1 METTS
6 NKKNDAKTLSAE
18 DWEKLCDDDRRVLLY
33 TRLCG
38 GVVAKTK
45 EPVEYADWF
54 LSNFYRDGRF
64 RRRLPYL
71 IAEAE
76 SAAQFGI
83 FERIRSLIS
92 DKYKLERVRLAV
104 KFGGDSVAF
113 GLFVSNSALDDSVEL
128 EDDVLRAIRAD
139 LGKTFAFLDGEPRD
153 VAEEVVA
160 LGLGQYPPDIYV
172 SKPDR
177 RNGTV
182 SMNFIAA
189 VAMLVSGRTLAET
202 DGEKEDA

>member
-6 NKKNDAKTLSAE
+6 NKKNDAKTLTSE

-64 RRRLPYL
+64 QRRLPYL
-71 IAEAE
+71 IAEVE

-83 FERIRSLIS
+83 FERIHSLIS

-104 KFGGDSVAF
+104 KLGGDSVSFA
-113 GLFVSNSALDDSVEL
+113 LFVSNSALDDSVEL

-160 LGLGQYPPDIYV
+160 LGLGGYPPDIYV

-189 VAMLVSGRTLAET
+189 VAMLLSGRTLDER
-202 DGEKEDA
+202 ES